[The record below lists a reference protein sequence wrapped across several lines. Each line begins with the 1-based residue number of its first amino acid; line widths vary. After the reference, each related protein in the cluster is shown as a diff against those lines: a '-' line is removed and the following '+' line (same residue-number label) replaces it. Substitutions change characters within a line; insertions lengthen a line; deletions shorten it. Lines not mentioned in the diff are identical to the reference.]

1 MDQTNV
7 GNMNGY
13 YQRNYSADDMRRMTD
28 IHGHDP
34 LMGTMESNGIDPS
47 GMISGT
53 PFDQMMQNDKEL
65 NRRRSFHTSQAFLGN
80 RPFQDHDPRRS
91 ALMEF
96 GSQDM
101 SDLDGYQFDPMPHTS
116 TDSLQRS
123 GSLAQRRLENQRMRR
138 NHSSDDLSLDTNF
151 ANMGNP
157 FSPMQ
162 TSSPYQ
168 AMNSSQSLT
177 YDIFGNPM
185 QQNMMMGMDF
195 SAGGL
200 DNGTNG
206 GLAHRHPYSANSF
219 PTALSSSPMQNEL
232 SDQMG
237 GQIHDPGGGVPVSN
251 NMDVQDMMGKMMDM
265 QMPEQQ
271 VPPKAPNGLS
281 QPPLHMPMQPQAQ
294 VQAQVQAQA
303 QSQPPVAS
311 VLEPMAESKVS
322 VPSAAPPNLDIPADA
337 TGLPIQ
343 VNNNGAQQV
352 IPQYRNAYS
361 ASGFDM
367 MGVLMRVATRPN
379 PQINIGAVDMSCAF
393 VVCDVQQHDIP
404 IVYCSDVFE
413 RLTAYT
419 KHEILGRNCRFLQGP
434 DGKIKSGVKRKYVD
448 DQSVLR
454 IKKMITARQETQISL
469 INYRKGGQPFMNLL
483 TMIPIRWDTDEVR
496 YYVGFQVDLVEQPSS
511 LTNKNPGMFLF
522 SH

>member
-34 LMGTMESNGIDPS
+34 LMGTMDSNGMDPS

-53 PFDQMMQNDKEL
+53 TLDQMIQNDKEL
-65 NRRRSFHTSQAFLGN
+65 NRRRSFHNSQPFLGN
-80 RPFQDHDPRRS
+80 RPFQDHDPPRS
-91 ALMEF
+91 AALMEF

-123 GSLAQRRLENQRMRR
+123 GSLAQRRHENQRTRR
-138 NHSSDDLSLDTNF
+138 NHSSDDLCLDTNF
-151 ANMGNP
+151 SNMGTP

-162 TSSPYQ
+162 ASSPYQ
-168 AMNSSQSLT
+168 TMNSSQSMT
-177 YDIFGNPM
+177 YDMYGNPM

-195 SAGGL
+195 SAMGL

-206 GLAHRHPYSANSF
+206 GLANRHPYSANSF
-219 PTALSSSPMQNEL
+219 PSGLSSSPMQNEL

-237 GQIHDPGGGVPVSN
+237 GQIHDPGGGVHVPN
-251 NMDVQDMMGKMMDM
+251 TMDMQEMMGKMMDV

-271 VPPKAPNGLS
+271 ISPKPPNGLS
-281 QPPLHMPMQPQAQ
+281 QPPHHMSSMQQ
-294 VQAQVQAQA
+294 QA
-303 QSQPPVAS
+303 QSQPPV
-311 VLEPMAESKVS
+311 VS
-322 VPSAAPPNLDIPADA
+322 VPEPMTETKVSATSTAPPNLDVSADPN
-337 TGLPIQ
+337 GMPIEA
-343 VNNNGAQQV
+343 NSSGAQQV

-393 VVCDVQQHDIP
+393 VVCDVQQHDCP

-419 KHEILGRNCRFLQGP
+419 KHEILGRNCRFLQAP

-454 IKKMITARQETQISL
+454 IKKMITAQQETQISL

-511 LTNKNPGMFLF
+511 LTNKNPGMFTSL
-522 SH
+522 SHLYAM